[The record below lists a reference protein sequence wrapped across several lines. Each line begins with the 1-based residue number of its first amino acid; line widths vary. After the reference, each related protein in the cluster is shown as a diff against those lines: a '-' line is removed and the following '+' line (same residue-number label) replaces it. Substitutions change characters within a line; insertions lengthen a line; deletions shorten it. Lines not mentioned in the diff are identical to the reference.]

1 MRNRAS
7 WGPWNMLVHILI
19 MENEK
24 YIDLFGYPTVTAGL
38 LWTFPRGS
46 IDMDTIQ

>member
-19 MENEK
+19 MEQEK
-24 YIDLFGYPTVTAGL
+24 RIDLFGKSMVTAGL
-38 LWTFPRGS
+38 
-46 IDMDTIQ
+46 